1 MTHDR
6 IHIEQLEI
14 DANVGV
20 PDAER
25 ATPQRLLLNITLT
38 PANEFR
44 QVGDEIGRTVDYAAV
59 CDAVTTFV
67 RGRSFKLIETL
78 ADETASLL
86 KRQFG
91 AQRVEVEVRKFILPQ
106 TAYVAV
112 RTVR

>member
-1 MTHDR
+1 MTDDR

-14 DANVGV
+14 EANVGV

-25 ATPQRLLLNITLT
+25 ATPQRLLLNITVT
-38 PANEFR
+38 PATPFR
-44 QVGDEIGRTVDYAAV
+44 GLGEELDRTIDYAAV
-59 CDAVTTFV
+59 CDAVTVFL

-78 ADETASLL
+78 ADEVAMLIN
-86 KRQFG
+86 RQFG
-91 AQRVEVEVRKFILPQ
+91 AERVEVEVRKFILPQ